1 MMLSSKYYEKMVVV
15 GGGKNIIIENVKEHF
30 RKQVEK
36 HKKEESQT
44 GRRLK
49 PWS

>member
-1 MMLSSKYYEKMVVV
+1 MKKWLLW
-15 GGGKNIIIENVKEHF
+15 GKNIIIENVKEHV